1 MIQNS
6 AISFSICIF
15 NKYNKLESLLQ
26 ALQSKFKVELT
37 DRVSLYTI
45 RHFDKPAINFIKRS
59 VGEILLEQ
67 RTLQTAQ
74 FVVKELA

>member
-6 AISFSICIF
+6 AISFSLCIYD
-15 NKYNKLESLLQ
+15 KYSKLEPLLN
-26 ALQSKFKVELT
+26 ALRTKFKVNVNNG
-37 DRVSLYTI
+37 VSLYTI
-45 RHFDKPAINFIKRS
+45 RHFDKPAINFIKNM

-74 FVVKELA
+74 FVVKDNG